1 MSEFGYLPEAPE
13 QSFGNNKGI
22 FTPKDIYDLTR
33 ADKYTNYGQL
43 ELIQTQTISNA
54 FADFTNLG
62 NYNVHFFTYTDC
74 TVSTQTEFG
83 IRVSNDGGSSYRAGA
98 YYEFANQRNTV
109 DGSTSERK
117 SQGQHSIRIGG
128 DVTTDARSNFNGYSY
143 MYNAGDSTKYTFFT
157 TQTFFS
163 RPTTAH
169 STEFGSAVYKVSDV
183 VNAIRIGQGQ
193 QSAFSSGI
201 ISLYGIKDYS

>member
-1 MSEFGYLPEAPE
+1 MSN
-13 QSFGNNKGI
+13 QGI
-22 FTPKDIYDLTR
+22 FDVNSIVDLKHHDQWSTL
-33 ADKYTNYGQL
+33 GQL
-43 ELIQTQTISNA
+43 ELIETQTVSNA

-83 IRVSNDGGSSYRAGA
+83 IRVSNDGGSSYRAGG

-117 SQGQHSIRIGG
+117 STGQHSIRIGG

-157 TQTFFS
+157 SHTFFS

-193 QSAFSSGI
+193 HSAFPSGI
-201 ISLYGIKDYS
+201 ISLYGIRYS